1 MFKNR
6 HIYASPRVVTDIT
19 QCYFYHT
26 IDLPEIG
33 TVEGN
38 WDLRAG
44 LHEYL
49 GNFDFRGKRV
59 LDIGTANGILSF
71 WMEKHGAEVISFDL
85 DKEGDWDMVPFAN
98 WPEYEQISNDRKTII
113 DRLNNAYWFCHRLPS
128 LMHRLSMAMFMT
140 FQRDRVCRC
149 FGIWLYTVSS
159 S

>member
-1 MFKNR
+1 MILTRKPKEWTCSTDVTRWLGVLLRKGMRLSRFLPTMYKNR

-85 DKEGDWDMVPFAN
+85 DKEGDWDGAFRQLA
-98 WPEYEQISNDRKTII
+98 
-113 DRLNNAYWFCHRLPS
+113 
-128 LMHRLSMAMFMT
+128 
-140 FQRDRVCRC
+140 RV
-149 FGIWLYTVSS
+149 
-159 S
+159 